1 MDIVYHRKFKK
12 PTTLPKQQLFRILRK
27 PMHSKRK
34 NFLEE
39 SQREE
44 SAPKTPQKRRRLFL
58 FLIIACLL
66 FMSGCIGRTFFS
78 DALPN
83 DPLAYDPVTL
93 EPLQPEGLL
102 TRIKKF
108 VFSKDETLAGEK
120 KDRINVLLLGM
131 GGLGHDGPFL
141 TDTMIIAS
149 IQPSTGEV
157 AMISIPRDLG
167 VDIPGKGWY
176 KINHANAFGEVKQS
190 GSGGALATAV
200 IEKTFDVDIHY
211 YVRVDFE
218 AVQQIIDDV
227 DGITVK
233 VERSFT
239 DTEYPAP
246 NHEYQ
251 TVSFDTGVQT
261 MDGTTALTYA
271 RSRHGNNGEGSDFA
285 RAKRQQRMILALKEK
300 ILSFETLANP
310 IRIHSII
317 ETLGTHLTTNMNFS
331 DIISMMKL
339 AKQADLS
346 NIKTAVLDTSPN
358 GYLKNGYSPVGAF
371 ILEPVT
377 GNFDDIALLIEHIF
391 DADFELPK
399 VVHIDVPK
407 QEKPVLA
414 PASIEIQN
422 GTWRAGLAAR
432 AEKQLE
438 DEGIVVTSIGNTG
451 ERPVMQ
457 SAMYIL
463 NDVAH
468 DTAQAIKAS
477 LSLPIKKPPATVTTT
492 PGTELLIILGE
503 DFEE

>member
-1 MDIVYHRKFKK
+1 
-12 PTTLPKQQLFRILRK
+12 
-27 PMHSKRK
+27 MHSRK
-34 NFLEE
+34 TNFLEE
-39 SQREE
+39 SPRQEYKSE
-44 SAPKTPQKRRRLFL
+44 PPNKRRRLFL
-58 FLIIACLL
+58 FLILGSIL
-66 FMSGCIGRTFFS
+66 FLSGCIGRTFFS

-93 EPLQPEGLL
+93 EPLKPEGLL

-108 VFSKDETLAGEK
+108 VFSKDEPLAGQK
-120 KDRINVLLLGM
+120 KDRINILLLGM

-157 AMISIPRDLG
+157 AMISVPRDLG

-176 KINHANAFGEVKQS
+176 KINHANAFGEARQS
-190 GSGGALATAV
+190 GSGGSLATEV

-211 YVRVDFE
+211 YVRVDFQ
-218 AVQQIIDDV
+218 AVKKIIDDI
-227 DGITVK
+227 DGITID

-251 TVSFDTGVQT
+251 TVSFETGVQI
-261 MDGTTALTYA
+261 MDGSTALTYA

-310 IRIHSII
+310 IRIHSIM
-317 ETLGTHLTTNMNFS
+317 ETLGSHLSTNMDFS

-346 NIKTAVLDTSPN
+346 NIKTSVLDTSPN
-358 GYLKNGYSPVGAF
+358 GYLRNASSPGGAF
-371 ILEPVT
+371 ILSPVT
-377 GNFDDIALLIEHIF
+377 GNFDDIAALIEHIF
-391 DADFELPK
+391 DETYESPN
-399 VVHIDVPK
+399 VVHIDVPE
-407 QEKPVLA
+407 QEKPTLT
-414 PASIEIQN
+414 PSNIEIKN

-432 AEKQLE
+432 AEKKLE
-438 DEGIVVTSIGNTG
+438 DEGIVITTIGNTD

-457 SAMYIL
+457 SVMYIL
-463 NDVAH
+463 DPS
-468 DTAQAIKAS
+468 AQDAAQSIKAS
-477 LSLPIKKPPATVTTT
+477 LSIPIKEMKETITST
-492 PGTELLIILGE
+492 PGTALLLILGE